1 MPPPPGSQDSR
12 ASPKRV
18 VATLGAQV
26 ALDVPKLPRLL
37 KLSSLESV
45 KMSRPWK
52 ECPQKWCLWDR
63 GTLILVAPKKQV

>member
-1 MPPPPGSQDSR
+1 MPRPPGSQDSR
-12 ASPKRV
+12 ESPKWV

-26 ALDVPKLPRLL
+26 ALGVPKLPKAS

-52 ECPQKWCLWDR
+52 ECPQKWRLWDR